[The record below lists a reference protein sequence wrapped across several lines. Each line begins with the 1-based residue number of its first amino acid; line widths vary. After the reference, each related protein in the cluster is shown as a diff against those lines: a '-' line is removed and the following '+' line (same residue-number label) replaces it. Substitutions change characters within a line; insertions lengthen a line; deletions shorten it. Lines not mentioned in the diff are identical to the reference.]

1 MEMDGL
7 GSAPMANAWILTLLL
22 WIGKKFTHDP
32 TL

>member
-22 WIGKKFTHDP
+22 WIGKKIYP
-32 TL
+32 